1 MQSGEPAIFIVPQL
15 WRGAGSGD
23 HDQRAEGLT
32 LFNSVEG
39 AANQSGV
46 DISRTRA
53 ADPEPRWDG
62 TAISSTRTGHE
73 PEKGRL

>member
-1 MQSGEPAIFIVPQL
+1 V
-15 WRGAGSGD
+15 
-23 HDQRAEGLT
+23 QRA
-32 LFNSVEG
+32 FPNSVEG
-39 AANQSGV
+39 VANQSGV

>member
-1 MQSGEPAIFIVPQL
+1 MQSGEPAFFIVPQL
-15 WRGAGSGD
+15 LRGVGSGD
-23 HDQRAEGLT
+23 HHQRAAGLP

-53 ADPEPRWDG
+53 ADHEPRWDG

>member
-1 MQSGEPAIFIVPQL
+1 VESQLSSLSGSSGEELA
-15 WRGAGSGD
+15 
-23 HDQRAEGLT
+23 
-32 LFNSVEG
+32 VES

-53 ADPEPRWDG
+53 ADHEPRWDG
-62 TAISSTRTGHE
+62 TAISSTMTGHE

>member
-1 MQSGEPAIFIVPQL
+1 MQSGEPAIFIVRQL
-15 WRGAGSGD
+15 WRGAGGGD
-23 HDQRAEGLT
+23 HDQHTAGLT
-32 LFNSVEG
+32 LFSSVEG

-62 TAISSTRTGHE
+62 TAISSTMTGHR

>member
-1 MQSGEPAIFIVPQL
+1 MQSGEPAIFTVPQL
-15 WRGAGSGD
+15 WRRAGGGD
-23 HDQRAEGLT
+23 HDQRAAGLP

>member
-15 WRGAGSGD
+15 WRGAGGGG
-23 HDQRAEGLT
+23 HDQRAGGLP
-32 LFNSVEG
+32 LFNRVEG

-46 DISRTRA
+46 DTSRTRA
-53 ADPEPRWDG
+53 ADPEPRRDG
-62 TAISSTRTGHE
+62 TAILSTRTGHE